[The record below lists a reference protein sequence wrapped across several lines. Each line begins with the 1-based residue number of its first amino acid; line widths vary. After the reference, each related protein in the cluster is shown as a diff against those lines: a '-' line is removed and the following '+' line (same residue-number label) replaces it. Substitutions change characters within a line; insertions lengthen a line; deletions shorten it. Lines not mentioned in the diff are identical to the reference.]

1 MTRILMG
8 FGRTESKMETGVE
21 SGREAWK
28 RFVRRHWKMTALF
41 VGGIAAAAVAALLV
55 FLWAVGNAQATG
67 LVPSRLGEW
76 TVGHVLAFV
85 LNLILWE
92 LLLVAS
98 WAGALAATAYVLWY
112 RKLPREER
120 NEYERGRRR
129 GRSAGEDSGM
139 SFFIGL
145 VWLVI
150 VWIDGRWNTA
160 FQAWTV
166 DNWVFSWIAA
176 VLVALAVVGIPGL
189 IYVAWSLKSRAG
201 TD

>member
-1 MTRILMG
+1 
-8 FGRTESKMETGVE
+8 MEAVAE
-21 SGREAWK
+21 SGREVWRK
-28 RFVRRHWKMTALF
+28 FMRRHWKMTALL

-55 FLWAVGNAQATG
+55 FLWVVGRAQATG
-67 LVPSRLGEW
+67 LVPSGLGQW
-76 TVGHVLAFV
+76 TVGHVVAFV
-85 LNLILWE
+85 VAVVLWE

-98 WAGALAATAYVLWY
+98 WAIVLAAAVYFLWY
-112 RKLPREER
+112 RRLPREER

-150 VWIDGRWNTA
+150 VWTDGRWDTA
-160 FQAWTV
+160 FQDWTL
-166 DNWVFSWIAA
+166 DNWVYSWIAA
-176 VLVALAVVGIPGL
+176 ALVVLALVGIPGL
-189 IYVAWSLKSRAG
+189 IYVAWSLGSREG